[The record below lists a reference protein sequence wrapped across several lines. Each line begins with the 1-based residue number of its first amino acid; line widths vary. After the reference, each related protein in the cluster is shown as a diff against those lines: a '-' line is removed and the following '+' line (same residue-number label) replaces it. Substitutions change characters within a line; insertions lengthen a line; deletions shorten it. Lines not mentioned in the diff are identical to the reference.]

1 MNPSLLLARALK
13 SLAGVEPHELSAVML
28 SMLYFFFLFG
38 SYSVV
43 KPVRD
48 AMGTVYGI
56 KHLNELFLGTF
67 IGTLILA
74 PLYAGMAS
82 RLKLSTFLPWVYGFI
97 ALTIL
102 GFYALFSG
110 GKVSDRWVAAGFYIW
125 VSVFNMLIISV
136 FWSFMADIFSRTQAK
151 RLFGFIAAGGTV
163 GGIAGPAIAT
173 LLAKRVGN
181 NGLMLISA
189 GGLRGHGL
197 PGEAARARSATSW
210 SRPRAARPSAPT
222 SITAWAAAIRSMASS
237 CCQVALP
244 AADRRFPV
252 PDDLR
257 SPPSSTRSSGDLIT
271 KAFTDHNARTQ
282 AYATIE
288 LAVNSLAVVIQLIGT
303 GRIIKRFGVTLGLML
318 NPIIMV
324 FAFLAIAFSPVLM
337 ILGSLQVLRRVAEY
351 AVAKPTPRNA
361 VHRRG
366 PGKQVQGQERHRH
379 GGLPRRRPGRL
390 LRQCRC
396 AQGLRRHRSCRPG
409 HRRVA
414 DLVPDRLGA
423 GQALRE
429 RAQRRG
435 RQCRGG
441 GRRPLTGSSGVVAD
455 WALFAW
461 GGGGMRAA
469 YYALDVR
476 LTYRRRCGGSVMS
489 YSDLQSIANPIKKQ
503 AGRHAKLP

>member
-1 MNPSLLLARALK
+1 MSQLNNPSPIARVFK

-38 SYSVV
+38 SYSVI

-97 ALTIL
+97 AVTIL
-102 GFYALFSG
+102 GFYAMFSG
-110 GKVSDRWVAAGFYIW
+110 GKVSARWVAAGFYIW

-151 RLFGFIAAGGTV
+151 RLFGFIAAGGTI

-173 LLAKRVGN
+173 LLAKSVGN

-189 GGLRGHGL
+189 AGFAVTGLLVKLLARERDRLVAASGNEGQRTTINHRLGGGNPLDGFIL
-197 PGEAARARSATSW
+197 
-210 SRPRAARPSAPT
+210 
-222 SITAWAAAIRSMASS
+222 
-237 CCQVALP
+237 L
-244 AADRRFPV
+244 
-252 PDDLR
+252 LK
-257 SPPSSTRSSGDLIT
+257 SPYLLLIAGFLFLMTFISTIVYTQLGDLIT

-288 LAVNSLAVVIQLIGT
+288 LVVNSLAVVIQLIGT
-303 GRIIKRFGVTLGLML
+303 GRIINRFGVTLGLML

-337 ILGSLQVLRRVAEY
+337 ILGSLQIVRRVAEY
-351 AVAKPTPRNA
+351 AVAKPTREMLFT
-361 VHRRG
+361 V
-366 PGKQVQGQERHRH
+366 VDQESKYK
-379 GGLPRRRPGRL
+379 
-390 LRQCRC
+390 
-396 AQGLRRHRSCRPG
+396 AKN
-409 HRRVA
+409 VI
-414 DLVPDRLGA
+414 DTVVY
-423 GQALRE
+423 
-429 RAQRRG
+429 
-435 RQCRGG
+435 RGG
-441 GRRPLTGSSGVVAD
+441 DLLAAQVSVGVLNGFGDIGLAVLGVVVSLV
-455 WALFAW
+455 WFPIAW
-461 GGGGMRAA
+461 LLGKRYESARSAEGVAA
-469 YYALDVR
+469 SAVP
-476 LTYRRRCGGSVMS
+476 V
-489 YSDLQSIANPIKKQ
+489 
-503 AGRHAKLP
+503 AGH